1 MSIEQ
6 QIPDKEELEKAF
18 KGNSEL
24 LLSIRALLF
33 GKDTSKKERSDI
45 KAVFND
51 ELIRVFR
58 KRMVGEA
65 LKSTPIGQ
73 YQGFWN
79 STEKQIMGA
88 PEHTIK
94 QVVEAKKLAKTY
106 LDQAFELLKDPEGEP
121 IKAEIQPLE
130 DDPLQSSLIA
140 KNLFEGTV
148 ENTLAMIDV
157 IVNREDMTEEEV
169 KEKVFKNSAE

>member
-6 QIPDKEELEKAF
+6 KAPDKETLEKAF
-18 KGNSEL
+18 KGNSDL

-33 GKDTSKKERSDI
+33 GKETTKEERDNLKKTFD
-45 KAVFND
+45 D

-58 KRMVGEA
+58 KRMMGEA
-65 LKSTPIGQ
+65 LKTTPIGQ
-73 YQGFWN
+73 YQNFWN

-94 QVVEAKKLAKTY
+94 QVVEAKKIAKTY
-106 LDQAFELLKDPEGEP
+106 LEQSIELLKDPEGEP
-121 IKAEIQPLE
+121 IKSEILSLE

-157 IVNREDMTEEEV
+157 VVNKEDMTEEEI
-169 KEKVFKNSAE
+169 KEKVLQDSAE